1 LIGPISE
8 VAASAPGRI
17 SVGAWPGLVLYRLL
31 LNAHWMVLRAL
42 RLRKRTPQ
50 VPHSQSMRVL
60 LTGTFYSES
69 WILNH
74 LKPLAA
80 SRLCAEIWLV
90 TTIAIPPTEK
100 VKVIHPPFWLIRCVG
115 QVPARLIV
123 FVVTAVRH
131 RPDFV
136 GGFHLLPNGLVALL
150 LARFIGSW
158 CVYFCGGGPREVEDG
173 GFRSESRSLRFLKAP
188 DAGLERKL
196 LRAVDEIDLVITMGR
211 GAQGFFRSRGVRS
224 RNEVVPGGIDSLRFQ
239 FDDQPKKYDLILIG
253 RLHPVKRIDLFL
265 RTVRKLAETNPDV
278 SAVVVGGG
286 ELESSLRGL
295 AVELGVGDRVT
306 FAGQQPDVGPWL
318 AQSRVF
324 VLTSESEGLSL
335 ALMEAMTAGLPCV
348 VANVGEM
355 GELVEHGSTGFLV
368 DEDSPEAFCFFLE
381 QLLSSESVREQ
392 FSMASKK
399 AASRLTTAETAKRW
413 DRIFGDFGYS
423 SSAN

>member
-1 LIGPISE
+1 
-8 VAASAPGRI
+8 
-17 SVGAWPGLVLYRLL
+17 
-31 LNAHWMVLRAL
+31 
-42 RLRKRTPQ
+42 
-50 VPHSQSMRVL
+50 
-60 LTGTFYSES
+60 
-69 WILNH
+69 
-74 LKPLAA
+74 
-80 SRLCAEIWLV
+80 
-90 TTIAIPPTEK
+90 
-100 VKVIHPPFWLIRCVG
+100 
-115 QVPARLIV
+115 
-123 FVVTAVRH
+123 
-131 RPDFV
+131 
-136 GGFHLLPNGLVALL
+136 
-150 LARFIGSW
+150 
-158 CVYFCGGGPREVEDG
+158 
-173 GFRSESRSLRFLKAP
+173 
-188 DAGLERKL
+188 
-196 LRAVDEIDLVITMGR
+196 
-211 GAQGFFRSRGVRS
+211 
-224 RNEVVPGGIDSLRFQ
+224 VVPGGIDSLRFQ